1 MYNNEIMIGGLLV
14 ALVALCFYV
23 GYKFAVNRSIEA
35 ILLLLEKDNVIRMI
49 DMPDGEIEIYSGTK
63 FYNEVEK

>member
-35 ILLLLEKDNVIRMI
+35 ILLLLENVIRMI